1 MFESN
6 YFTMLMKPTYEKPID
21 TPQDVIDL
29 GLTVIYSPG
38 MESFLEMMKNSPS
51 AVDRDLSEL
60 SVVPKVILCFFFLNL
75 HNNIKFP

>member
-38 MESFLEMMKNSPS
+38 SESYLEMMKNSPS
-51 AVDRDLSEL
+51 AVYRDLSEL
-60 SVVPKVILCFFFLNL
+60 SVVPKVILCFVFF
-75 HNNIKFP
+75 